1 MLNNLER
8 FYNRNDIF
16 SFGIQFSYI
25 FLQDCDKLFNGWSED
40 AYNKT
45 IERNKI
51 LQSLENKNKILK
63 SQSCLLVESY
73 DKLTKDI
80 LLSEYK
86 WDFLLRIQV
95 VTSD

>member
-8 FYNRNDIF
+8 FYNRNYIL

-25 FLQDCDKLFNGWSED
+25 FLQDCDKLFNGWSEE
-40 AYNKT
+40 AYNKV
-45 IERNKI
+45 IEKNKI
-51 LQSLENKNKILK
+51 LQSLEYKNRILK
-63 SQSCLLVESY
+63 NQSRLFVESY

-80 LLSEYK
+80 LRSEYK